1 MASAGPLDTL
11 GMGSHPVAGMRQ
23 IAMTVLP
30 AGAAVSL
37 TRETTAAPGPT
48 SSSLSRPHRHQET
61 HAWQSPSSSLKA
73 TPRHEHAG
81 CRPRQS
87 GACLP
92 PLAAVSAGFRN
103 WLHKK
108 QIQFLNHSVVGFP
121 PNAPSGSIRLEALPP
136 DQTPAHA
143 RCAAALHCLTRHLS
157 SPISSCPPTTGFP
170 SKGDGGAVDAVGRF
184 LHPGSAQGELP
195 TLPPVP
201 TAPAR
206 CNQSSSYGL
215 PPRVVGGAL
224 NTFLR
229 TVRAVGVGARRLRDW
244 VACTAS
250 ECAPPRGDAH
260 SSEAAG
266 VEDVPRASY
275 PVEGPSSSAST
286 STLPMAAFIAP
297 PARIYISDVRGPSP
311 HEQGQPAERAGG
323 LPSPQAAP
331 GKLVSTP
338 RQQEAK
344 PPPLLAQV
352 AGLESQQNG
361 EEAGDSA
368 DAGVKDERAS
378 LHTTGGAEGALLQEG
393 SKPDALL
400 LGSEDSAQGS
410 DADARAQEEELNAT
424 PKAEISAPAPPLAG
438 QTPENEAPPASG
450 PPALCHTPNTA
461 RGGPAAFSAV
471 SEQALS
477 ASERPEKRGEEVQY
491 PAPRSAVAKTSSL
504 PVPPPLETRLCAES
518 PTPYGAEGGSSGA
531 SAPEELRAQ
540 AALEAVA
547 PPPTAGRPP
556 AAGWR
561 RPETPWIRGSKEPL
575 PTAEERLDRVPSVE
589 GQGGPF
595 SLQTAVGEQLL
606 VALQEGPLGQPAV
619 ALRALL
625 ALVTADSS
633 STPPVDAPVNS
644 LLQRGLVDALHR
656 ILSSARPPKPFWPRW
671 LQREAE
677 PTNQETV
684 ALLQVQLDALQLLQR
699 LLSWGFQAEWH
710 IAAHKELRK
719 ALARIAAEAGEG
731 RRFPARDPS
740 ASSRASAD
748 AHSPPLGPYPSALE
762 EHVAEDAEERSAA
775 TEAAAHAAAP
785 RSSAAQE
792 RQRVGGEPFAAERQ
806 TPSPTGLPAA
816 AQAGEKAP
824 KLAASVCEP
833 SSSSGLPGA
842 LELRSSISQQQ
853 TPAETLPCQGGA
865 ARAQTRENVAPGATN
880 PQPPLRAVEAA
891 GESPPATLTAAVSE
905 SEERGEQRGVRN
917 SSIQQAESSPPAA
930 EGQVALD
937 PAPLRAAAEFLA
949 SALLTQL
956 EGRTSAVD
964 PLKEKKD
971 LNAAQGRPPLRTSE
985 PAHRGWVRSFL
996 TSFSGQGAS
1005 PSAGHPSGGRGPL
1018 GGRSYADSGACES
1031 GLPVQSPLTGDGSAT
1046 GGKLEACCTGEGR
1059 GLSDAVEES
1068 AGRGG
1073 VAARWQLRLGALS
1086 AAVRRCMRAAA
1097 SWRRLE
1103 TGLIG
1108 GSAKTG
1114 AETQRKVLWVPVS
1127 LLAGDSAVW
1136 AAVAAVGGEA
1146 LAAAMKAR
1154 VVEGLGGQ
1162 DRGSQQEAHAAF
1174 GEGAAQVEARF
1185 LDLLQE
1191 VHIAHP
1197 RASGSS
1203 MPLWGVLGITV
1214 DDSPDVSAQELREG
1228 GAASAERHLQRL
1240 SDREGPPVLSGTFV
1254 QQHTQKKRFQALC
1267 LLTGTQA
1274 FQSSVAPLAVRA
1286 LLDAVSSEHAETK
1299 LGAVE
1304 ALARLTRREGDSEV
1318 LFSVVSRE
1326 LQRKGEGSEEPFR
1339 CRLQEGLAAAII
1351 AALDFL
1357 YALCMNEEAVI
1368 QHLRGCASLK
1378 ASLKKVIEFCSG
1390 KLSPSRPFS
1399 VPLGPSVVT
1408 DAEGA
1413 RSSGAANEASTVAAE
1428 TSELPRVS
1436 HMLPPIERH
1445 QRARLQHARPL
1456 RLATVLA
1463 SALGEGP
1470 QWRPRVPG
1478 QRGLRI
1484 LALDGGGTRG
1494 VLTVALLK
1502 EIAAAVG
1509 TAELS
1514 GIFDIICG
1522 TSTGGVIALLLGLER
1537 ATTEELE
1544 ALYDALISEIFVK
1557 DSAAVAG
1564 ARLVVRQAY
1573 YDESL
1578 WESLLLRAFGDTRM
1592 IDFAADTSVPK
1603 VFCLST
1609 RVSTNPAKLVV
1620 WRNYNY
1626 PHLPAAGTSPSERG
1640 PQLAGSGLRRI
1651 LSLFKRSSGQ
1661 PYGCSSRLSP
1671 ATGQAA
1677 EGARYEGSCCVRVRD
1692 ALRATTAAPGFFS
1705 GKKMGR
1711 ELLADGAL
1719 LANNPTAVAI
1729 AEARALYPGV
1739 PIELVVSVGT
1749 GKCASERCDTRTG
1762 WDGIFTQ
1769 LVNAATNT
1777 ETIHELLTELLP
1789 PSIYFRFNPEID
1801 TVSIDE
1807 TSKERLDKLKLAARR
1822 YADAPKNKEAIQRLA
1837 DILRPEYPLQKTSRS
1852 LVRSLAAHTA
1862 EAGKWVYSAG
1872 ARSLGALR
1880 TAMQAPVRPSDS
1892 AFVRLVKCCFLAPA
1906 EGQSADIGGSLWQRS
1921 PEKEAEGSHACAE
1934 APTAPKAFAEDAD
1947 PGGPDDERSKAQRP
1961 SVERKNA
1968 SGEGG
1973 SEVGLDAPPDGSQ
1986 DDSTLNLGSEV
1997 FSGGRRSFLAWLL
2010 RYPRSKAGTPS
2021 NGAFDM
2027 LELVGRRHLSS
2038 VNEDETETLVP
2049 LTGVRHV
2056 LHGIFQRIRAQP

>member
-1 MASAGPLDTL
+1 M
-11 GMGSHPVAGMRQ
+11 
-23 IAMTVLP
+23 
-30 AGAAVSL
+30 
-37 TRETTAAPGPT
+37 
-48 SSSLSRPHRHQET
+48 
-61 HAWQSPSSSLKA
+61 
-73 TPRHEHAG
+73 
-81 CRPRQS
+81 
-87 GACLP
+87 
-92 PLAAVSAGFRN
+92 
-103 WLHKK
+103 
-108 QIQFLNHSVVGFP
+108 
-121 PNAPSGSIRLEALPP
+121 
-136 DQTPAHA
+136 
-143 RCAAALHCLTRHLS
+143 
-157 SPISSCPPTTGFP
+157 
-170 SKGDGGAVDAVGRF
+170 
-184 LHPGSAQGELP
+184 
-195 TLPPVP
+195 
-201 TAPAR
+201 
-206 CNQSSSYGL
+206 
-215 PPRVVGGAL
+215 
-224 NTFLR
+224 
-229 TVRAVGVGARRLRDW
+229 
-244 VACTAS
+244 
-250 ECAPPRGDAH
+250 AH
-260 SSEAAG
+260 S
-266 VEDVPRASY
+266 R
-275 PVEGPSSSAST
+275 T
-286 STLPMAAFIAP
+286 
-297 PARIYISDVRGPSP
+297 
-311 HEQGQPAERAGG
+311 QGA
-323 LPSPQAAP
+323 
-331 GKLVSTP
+331 
-338 RQQEAK
+338 
-344 PPPLLAQV
+344 
-352 AGLESQQNG
+352 
-361 EEAGDSA
+361 
-368 DAGVKDERAS
+368 
-378 LHTTGGAEGALLQEG
+378 
-393 SKPDALL
+393 
-400 LGSEDSAQGS
+400 
-410 DADARAQEEELNAT
+410 
-424 PKAEISAPAPPLAG
+424 
-438 QTPENEAPPASG
+438 
-450 PPALCHTPNTA
+450 
-461 RGGPAAFSAV
+461 
-471 SEQALS
+471 
-477 ASERPEKRGEEVQY
+477 
-491 PAPRSAVAKTSSL
+491 
-504 PVPPPLETRLCAES
+504 
-518 PTPYGAEGGSSGA
+518 
-531 SAPEELRAQ
+531 
-540 AALEAVA
+540 
-547 PPPTAGRPP
+547 
-556 AAGWR
+556 
-561 RPETPWIRGSKEPL
+561 
-575 PTAEERLDRVPSVE
+575 
-589 GQGGPF
+589 
-595 SLQTAVGEQLL
+595 
-606 VALQEGPLGQPAV
+606 
-619 ALRALL
+619 
-625 ALVTADSS
+625 
-633 STPPVDAPVNS
+633 
-644 LLQRGLVDALHR
+644 
-656 ILSSARPPKPFWPRW
+656 
-671 LQREAE
+671 
-677 PTNQETV
+677 
-684 ALLQVQLDALQLLQR
+684 
-699 LLSWGFQAEWH
+699 
-710 IAAHKELRK
+710 
-719 ALARIAAEAGEG
+719 AGEG

-1073 VAARWQLRLGALS
+1073 VAARWQLR
-1086 AAVRRCMRAAA
+1086 
-1097 SWRRLE
+1097 
-1103 TGLIG
+1103 
-1108 GSAKTG
+1108 
-1114 AETQRKVLWVPVS
+1114 
-1127 LLAGDSAVW
+1127 
-1136 AAVAAVGGEA
+1136 
-1146 LAAAMKAR
+1146 
-1154 VVEGLGGQ
+1154 
-1162 DRGSQQEAHAAF
+1162 GSQQEAHAAF

-1339 CRLQEGLAAAII
+1339 CRLQEGLAAAIVAPYRRTGWWKGCGGGVVLDNTAALERLQI

-2027 LELVGRRHLSS
+2027 LELVGRLSVPALKTVALGGNSQKTYYELFLTSSS
-2038 VNEDETETLVP
+2038 VRKTT
-2049 LTGVRHV
+2049 
-2056 LHGIFQRIRAQP
+2056 ASS